1 MYIQGDIVSVPF
13 PFTDL
18 SSAKLRPAIVVSN
31 NYIDN
36 TGDVIIVMVTS
47 QYKMDGV
54 NIPIGPNDIDI
65 ELPKQSY
72 VRCHRI
78 VTIDND
84 IIANKIGSL
93 SAEYLTVVLSKIK
106 SILDVHPKLFIK
118 EV

>member
-1 MYIQGDIVSVPF
+1 MYVQGDIVSVPF

-31 NYIDN
+31 NSIDI

-65 ELPKQSY
+65 ALPKQSY

-84 IIANKIGSL
+84 IIVNKIGSL
-93 SAEYLTVVLSKIK
+93 SAEYLTIVLSNIK
-106 SILDVHPKLFIK
+106 SIFDIHPKLFTK

>member
-1 MYIQGDIVSVPF
+1 MYVQGDIVSVPF

-31 NYIDN
+31 NSIDI

-65 ELPKQSY
+65 ALPKQSY

-93 SAEYLTVVLSKIK
+93 SKEYLSVVLSKIK
-106 SILDVHPKLFIK
+106 GILDVNQSISVE